1 MQARK
6 CANESH
12 SPHLMQYV
20 LPRDLKRVPARI
32 LLEAGPDKGG
42 DLSDLPLPPR
52 VPRGM
57 GGWGTGRLVPYPQ
70 PGFFRLH
77 LRISVFTG

>member
-1 MQARK
+1 MAAIASFTLRTRRCRREMQARK

-52 VPRGM
+52 VPRSLLPRPARR
-57 GGWGTGRLVPYPQ
+57 GR
-70 PGFFRLH
+70 
-77 LRISVFTG
+77 